1 VKDILFTKRIKG
13 KKIKKGTLQFPLY
26 IKQRLKIREES

>member
-1 VKDILFTKRIKG
+1 L
-13 KKIKKGTLQFPLY
+13 KKIKGEKIKEGTLQFPLY